1 MCLVGMMALAAVCL
15 AETDLWKMLSRVFYS
30 TPHLYV
36 SRTPLHCLLSMEHE
50 RKLRRQLPSKTLACE
65 DTLYVSHLRQEAG
78 PYAPLHDVTL
88 CLHRRE
94 VVSVLGPTGCGKSL
108 LLEVLAGRHLVT
120 DGNAYLLGLNL
131 FMHTNQFVRQLGYM
145 PQELGKLS
153 WMTGRQLMHHMAR
166 MRRIPA
172 AVIYNVVNQV
182 MYMLDLFDDADKPI
196 GHFSSGA
203 LRKLSMSLA
212 VLGAP
217 QVLLLDNPTQHLD
230 PVSRK
235 RLWHTII
242 TFVKKTHA
250 SVLIATD
257 DIEEAEAIGKRTMFL
272 HRGRVRPSTL
282 YETRHAETGYELTFS
297 LAGLEGLTDAAE
309 QAIADEMEGLFPER
323 DIFETRLQVSWS
335 NMVHVVL

>member
-1 MCLVGMMALAAVCL
+1 
-15 AETDLWKMLSRVFYS
+15 
-30 TPHLYV
+30 
-36 SRTPLHCLLSMEHE
+36 
-50 RKLRRQLPSKTLACE
+50 
-65 DTLYVSHLRQEAG
+65 
-78 PYAPLHDVTL
+78 
-88 CLHRRE
+88 
-94 VVSVLGPTGCGKSL
+94 
-108 LLEVLAGRHLVT
+108 
-120 DGNAYLLGLNL
+120 
-131 FMHTNQFVRQLGYM
+131 M

-257 DIEEAEAIGKRTMFL
+257 
-272 HRGRVRPSTL
+272 
-282 YETRHAETGYELTFS
+282 EL
-297 LAGLEGLTDAAE
+297 A
-309 QAIADEMEGLFPER
+309 
-323 DIFETRLQVSWS
+323 
-335 NMVHVVL
+335 

>member
-1 MCLVGMMALAAVCL
+1 MDFTLVA
-15 AETDLWKMLSRVFYS
+15 
-30 TPHLYV
+30 
-36 SRTPLHCLLSMEHE
+36 
-50 RKLRRQLPSKTLACE
+50 LRRQLPSKTLACE

-131 FMHTNQFVRQLGYM
+131 FMHTNQVRLL
-145 PQELGKLS
+145 PD
-153 WMTGRQLMHHMAR
+153 GRR
-166 MRRIPA
+166 PG
-172 AVIYNVVNQV
+172 V
-182 MYMLDLFDDADKPI
+182 D
-196 GHFSSGA
+196 SGA

-257 DIEEAEAIGKRTMFL
+257 E
-272 HRGRVRPSTL
+272 
-282 YETRHAETGYELTFS
+282 
-297 LAGLEGLTDAAE
+297 
-309 QAIADEMEGLFPER
+309 
-323 DIFETRLQVSWS
+323 
-335 NMVHVVL
+335 